1 MTAPPRKLYAHSHTR
16 LTRRYITL
24 SQYENATIA
33 MTAALTHSA
42 GHNAPDSDSNT

>member
-1 MTAPPRKLYAHSHTR
+1 MTAPLLELYSHSHTR
-16 LTRRYITL
+16 LTRRYNTL

-42 GHNAPDSDSNT
+42 GHNAPDSDSRT